1 MVGHCRRGTRGP
13 SQLPAAT
20 GLWLGTLKR
29 PEMVG
34 ELQGQKDTDVPG
46 HQPAGAALSFQ
57 LRLLAPA
64 LPPSP
69 TVKTGVRCEHLKRL
83 TEIFP
88 KVYSNCGESIIRGGG
103 GGTHKGT
110 TQEQKLPN
118 RPDLPRA
125 PDLTPIPHSQPTGA
139 RSSSHQTSPCS
150 RSWLSFPGHFALQ
163 RKMSFCV
170 VWAIPRM
177 TDSESIHPVK
187 GKPSLLTKASYNYS
201 IITSTFLKF
210 WAVLPNIR
218 ICLEQKK
225 LNWIWVVW

>member
-1 MVGHCRRGTRGP
+1 MAGYCRCGACGP

-20 GLWLGTLKR
+20 AVWLGSLKR

-34 ELQGQKDTDVPG
+34 ELQGQKNTDVPG

-57 LRLLAPA
+57 LRLPAPA

-69 TVKTGVRCEHLKRL
+69 TVKTEVRWEHLKRL

-110 TQEQKLPN
+110 TQEQKLLN

-125 PDLTPIPHSQPTGA
+125 PDLTPIPHSQPTWA

-150 RSWLSFPGHFALQ
+150 RSWPLIPGTLRTPAQNVLLCGLSYSQNDWQWKYP
-163 RKMSFCV
+163 
-170 VWAIPRM
+170 PRQGK
-177 TDSESIHPVK
+177 TQSPHK
-187 GKPSLLTKASYNYS
+187 G
-201 IITSTFLKF
+201 FL
-210 WAVLPNIR
+210 
-218 ICLEQKK
+218 
-225 LNWIWVVW
+225 